1 MIQGLS
7 NRQNPSRNGEYLTL
21 DKRNQPKKK
30 RLKMENCKYLFF
42 LAKLDGFLIVIFYCK
57 Q

>member
-1 MIQGLS
+1 MVSTSHLINVTNQKKAFE
-7 NRQNPSRNGEYLTL
+7 NGKL
-21 DKRNQPKKK
+21 QIP
-30 RLKMENCKYLFF
+30 FF